1 LTFRIKLIIQ
11 FGEQPEQYMVYD
23 AEGRLVLSGQMSSMN
38 THVGVQVLSRGL
50 YQVHLKYAEGK
61 TSRKSFVKMD

>member
-1 LTFRIKLIIQ
+1 
-11 FGEQPEQYMVYD
+11 MVYD